1 MTFPPLHR
9 TCSAA
14 WLPLLLLAACG
25 GSDDR
30 SLPATNAPREQA
42 QAVPAR
48 VPDADTLFAW
58 APTAYPQFFAGTPS
72 AGSDLGYTYRYFPD
86 SKTFLGVSGQ
96 QVAVFGPPFGDAV
109 APVGTLA
116 DFACAIYIADCA
128 TATPPRLA
136 AGPGYTMAIRTD
148 GSVLTL
154 GTSSTS
160 FINRAPATL
169 IEGTSARLL
178 TGFSA
183 SAVVAGRYSA
193 MVIGRDGSLTAWGL
207 STGGTLGEF
216 NANLTSPKL
225 LAGAGA
231 LESAAATDAYTL
243 GKRAD
248 GSVWHLPGVVTFAK
262 GIATVTPSPV
272 AGLSDVRKVV
282 PGLLQGVAALTGP
295 LAIRIDGSVWRLSF
309 SMVAST
315 SDTGPVQTHTGIAQP
330 FAGLAGIV
338 DIACSSQ
345 HCLALNAL
353 GQVWAWGRNVEG
365 QVGNGQSGEGA
376 IAEAPVAVPGLT
388 GVRSI
393 ATTGLA
399 SIAVTSDGQV
409 WTWGGGQNGQGD
421 TGVLTQPTKIER
433 LSTAVEAA
441 GDDGHAAV
449 RLRDGSLWSWGL
461 NAAGQLGDGSKTA
474 RNTPVQATLLSVD

>member
-1 MTFPPLHR
+1 MSFPTFHPTR
-9 TCSAA
+9 AA
-14 WLPLLLLAACG
+14 PWLALLCLAACG
-25 GSDDR
+25 GADER
-30 SLPATNAPREQA
+30 VWPAESAAREQA
-42 QAVPAR
+42 QAVPVR
-48 VPDADTLFAW
+48 VPDAATLFAW

-72 AGSDLGYTYRYFPD
+72 EGSDLGYSYRYFPD
-86 SKTFLGVSGQ
+86 SKTFLGVSGT

-116 DFACAIYIADCA
+116 DFACAIYVADCA
-128 TATPPRLA
+128 TASPPRLA
-136 AGPGYTMAIRTD
+136 AGPGYTMAIRND

-154 GTSSTS
+154 GSSSTS
-160 FINRAPATL
+160 FINRAPATVV
-169 IEGTSARLL
+169 EGTSARLL

-183 SAVVAGRYSA
+183 AAIVAGRYNA

-216 NANLTSPKL
+216 NANVPAPKL

-231 LESAAATDAYTL
+231 VESAAATDAYTL
-243 GKRAD
+243 ARRAD
-248 GSVWHLPGVVTFAK
+248 GSVWHLPGTVTFAK
-262 GIATVTPSPV
+262 GSATITPSAV
-272 AGLSDVRKVV
+272 VGLTDVRKVV
-282 PGLLQGVAALTGP
+282 PGLLQGAATLTGP
-295 LAIRIDGSVWRLSF
+295 LAIKLDGSVWRLSF
-309 SMVAST
+309 TMVAST
-315 SDTGPVQTHTGIAQP
+315 SDTGPVQTHSGSATP
-330 FAGLAGIV
+330 FPGLAGIV

-365 QVGNGQSGEGA
+365 QVGNGQSGEDSVV
-376 IAEAPVAVPGLT
+376 EAPVPVPGLA
-388 GVRSI
+388 GVRRI

-399 SIAVTSDGQV
+399 SIAITADGQV
-409 WTWGGGQNGQGD
+409 WTWGGGQNGQGEA
-421 TGVLTQPTKIER
+421 GVLTQPTKLER

-461 NAAGQLGDGSKTA
+461 NAAGQLGDGTKTA
-474 RNTPVQATLLSVD
+474 RNTPVQATLLTVD

>member
-1 MTFPPLHR
+1 MSLSSLPLSR
-9 TCSAA
+9 TAA

-25 GSDDR
+25 GADDPA
-30 SLPATNAPREQA
+30 LPAAGVAREQA
-42 QAVPAR
+42 QAVSVR
-48 VPDADTLFAW
+48 VPDAATLFAW

-72 AGSDLGYTYRYFPD
+72 EGSDLGYTYRYFPD

-116 DFACAIYIADCA
+116 DFACAIYVADCA

-136 AGPGYTMAIRTD
+136 AGPGYTMAIRND

-154 GTSSTS
+154 GSSSTS
-160 FINRAPATL
+160 FINRAPATT

-183 SAVVAGRYSA
+183 SAIVAGRYSA

-216 NANLTSPKL
+216 NANVPAPKP

-231 LESAAATDAYTL
+231 VEAAAATDAYTL

-262 GIATVTPSPV
+262 GNATITPSPV

-282 PGLLQGVAALTGP
+282 PGLLQGAATLTGP
-295 LAIRIDGSVWRLSF
+295 LAIKIDGSVWRLTF
-309 SMVAST
+309 TMVAST
-315 SDTGPVQTHTGIAQP
+315 SDTGPVQTHSGTALP
-330 FAGLAGIV
+330 FPGLTGIV

-365 QVGNGQSGEGA
+365 QVGNGQSGENA
-376 IAEAPVAVPGLT
+376 IAEAPVAVPGLS

-421 TGVLTQPTKIER
+421 AGVLATPAKIER

-461 NAAGQLGDGSKTA
+461 NAAGQLGDGTKTA
-474 RNTPVQATLLSVD
+474 RNTPVQATLLNVD